1 MQYNWVLVISQGI
14 TQVLQNNE
22 KLRGCNSCLLFSHY
36 INGGKMHLHAYLKKV
51 KRKRFF
57 NDLHLSE
64 FEDMKN
70 SKFLFK
76 VQ

>member
-1 MQYNWVLVISQGI
+1 
-14 TQVLQNNE
+14 
-22 KLRGCNSCLLFSHY
+22 
-36 INGGKMHLHAYLKKV
+36 MHLHAYLKKV

>member
-22 KLRGCNSCLLFSHY
+22 KLGRCNSCLLFSHY
-36 INGGKMHLHAYLKKV
+36 INGGKMHLQAYLKKV